1 MKNYII
7 LFAAV
12 LLFGCSSD
20 ETVVTWD
27 DPKSIA
33 VNQHMENYINKDFDA
48 MKDLFTDD
56 FQVVVSGQDEP
67 YNLEG
72 VMEAINLHH
81 MLYSNIYTTIPGAE
95 QEEEKGVISQT
106 ISYPTGETWSQVWF
120 NWHAIGNY
128 TGDTVVNMVHLSYK
142 WEGDKIIE
150 EYHFS
155 DGAAFNKEVAAYNNS
170 LEEKKIK

>member
-12 LLFGCSSD
+12 LLFSCSSD
-20 ETVVTWD
+20 VTVVTWD

-67 YNLEG
+67 YDLEG

-142 WEGDKIIE
+142 WEGEKIIE